1 MPYLLI
7 VPVVAMTA
15 LLWLLGRLTAP
26 AWRALLPGRGR
37 GRAVAAALALIVLTT
52 GAVSASARA
61 GWCRG
66 RA

>member
-1 MPYLLI
+1 
-7 VPVVAMTA
+7 MTA

-52 GAVSASARA
+52 GAVSAAPRA
-61 GWCRG
+61 GWRRG